1 MLYVLRGLVV
11 AGLLVSGAIHA
22 DLAPNYALIKTSTLS
37 EQDLF
42 YAQAVVAALVALWLL
57 LRGSRL
63 AWTAALVVGAGS
75 LAAVL
80 TYRYVDV
87 HAIGI
92 IPSMYEPYWFTRKI
106 ITAYAEGAVTA
117 LSVVALSLTIRRGA
131 PQRH

>member
-1 MLYVLRGLVV
+1 MLYVLRGLAA

-22 DLAPNYALIKTSTLS
+22 DLAPNYGLIRTSALS

-42 YAQAVVAALVALWLL
+42 YAQAVVAVLVALWLL
-57 LRGSRL
+57 VRGSRL
-63 AWTAALVVGAGS
+63 SWAAALVVGAGS

-87 HAIGI
+87 HSIGI

-106 ITAYAEGAVTA
+106 ITAYAEAAVTA
-117 LSVVALSLTIRRGA
+117 LSVVGLWLSIRRG
-131 PQRH
+131 PPRRR